1 MQDAIEKKIEK
12 FSSQNAN
19 VQKRVNT
26 SSKFR
31 NNSHMMLGSGVN
43 KSQISAKHGPGT
55 SGGNG
60 VGTGGLG
67 PISKK
72 KFSINGGN
80 HSDINNFGNMNDSE
94 TMSFQNINVT
104 NPNESFNNG
113 SSINALNPVNLK
125 YNLMGSKNQTLNPQK
140 ANHAN
145 RNSKLQNQLVN
156 AQNSI
161 E

>member
-1 MQDAIEKKIEK
+1 MMSQGANSSGKHFMQDAIEKKIEK

-31 NNSHMMLGSGVN
+31 NNTHMMLGSGIN
-43 KSQISAKHGPGT
+43 KSQISSKHGPGT

-72 KFSINGGN
+72 KFSISGGNQQIGN
-80 HSDINNFGNMNDSE
+80 HSELNNFTNMSNNENNDSL
-94 TMSFQNINVT
+94 SFNVT
-104 NPNESFNNG
+104 NPNESFNG
-113 SSINALNPVNLK
+113 SSINQLNPVNLK
-125 YNLMGSKNQTLNPQK
+125 YQLM
-140 ANHAN
+140 
-145 RNSKLQNQLVN
+145 
-156 AQNSI
+156 
-161 E
+161 

>member
-31 NNSHMMLGSGVN
+31 NNTHMMLGSGMN
-43 KSQISAKHGPGT
+43 KSQISSKHGPGT

-72 KFSINGGN
+72 KFSISGG
-80 HSDINNFGNMNDSE
+80 
-94 TMSFQNINVT
+94 
-104 NPNESFNNG
+104 
-113 SSINALNPVNLK
+113 
-125 YNLMGSKNQTLNPQK
+125 
-140 ANHAN
+140 
-145 RNSKLQNQLVN
+145 
-156 AQNSI
+156 
-161 E
+161 